1 MWKVFVYTFLSPPPS
16 LGGKKQT
23 QDSGQTPT
31 PHSIFFRREKWKQFK
46 TFKKSSIHTLQWE
59 EIFWWLFTLSIG
71 MVKPIWF
78 MFSSKMKK
86 FWTTF
91 NLLPHSIC
99 FKKRKQLR
107 IEEEEKTKSNRTLIH
122 KEWISLIFFYYILFF
137 LIQLF
142 WKYLRTILSWP
153 LTRVIILV
161 HLLFRCASIS
171 WIGYYGHAGFF
182 ITADY
187 EIFRLWSNNI
197 TIRIALE
204 P

>member
-46 TFKKSSIHTLQWE
+46 TFKKSSIHSLQWE

-78 MFSSKMKK
+78 MFSSEMKK

-99 FKKRKQLR
+99 LRKENSLELKNKKKLNQ
-107 IEEEEKTKSNRTLIH
+107 IERSFIKNESH
-122 KEWISLIFFYYILFF
+122 WFF
-137 LIQLF
+137 LSYFTFSHPIVLKLKKIVRDHFVLNFNQS
-142 WKYLRTILSWP
+142 KNTG
-153 LTRVIILV
+153 
-161 HLLFRCASIS
+161 ASS
-171 WIGYYGHAGFF
+171 FF
-182 ITADY
+182 ISSQNKKEKCWY
-187 EIFRLWSNNI
+187 RLSFPFENHK
-197 TIRIALE
+197 TELSSHQ
-204 P
+204 